1 MSSDPF
7 SREQYFICHLDAFLS
22 TSNVRRL
29 LMTSGKKSAAIVL
42 TRPPE
47 TITCVKISIPDDID
61 VFMVFDSHPRQDH
74 PNGAGLIFSTS
85 IDLMARYLD
94 NLLSIDESIL
104 TDRSLQWQTQ
114 LLVNFSGLLFVAK
127 TTRFNSDAIEAERAM
142 IESSLTI
149 LALQAEV
156 AELRFQNTGLQEV
169 LQTAELKLEEER
181 WNSYRSPIPPK
192 RSGMSSESGW
202 IPTPSRKKHRQK
214 KSDNGSSSPTD
225 YRPSIFG
232 PIRATST
239 RTYLPVFRPS
249 SSTHLLQR

>member
-1 MSSDPF
+1 
-7 SREQYFICHLDAFLS
+7 
-22 TSNVRRL
+22 
-29 LMTSGKKSAAIVL
+29 MTSGKKSAAIVL

-47 TITCVKISIPDDID
+47 IITCVKISIPDDAD

-114 LLVNFSGLLFVAK
+114 LLANFSGLLFVAK

-149 LALQAEV
+149 LALQVGV
-156 AELRFQNTGLQEV
+156 AELRFQNTGLQKD

-181 WNSYRSPIPPK
+181 WNSYRSPTPPK
-192 RSGMSSESGW
+192 SSGMSSESGW
-202 IPTPSRKKHRQK
+202 IPTLSRKKRRQK
-214 KSDNGSSSPTD
+214 KGDNSSSNPTD
-225 YRPSIFG
+225 YRPSMFG
-232 PIRATST
+232 PIQATFT